1 MEWQRLEYFQTLA
14 NVQHMTRAAE
24 ILSISQPALSRSI
37 ASLEEEVGLPLF
49 DRQGRSIVL
58 NRYGIMFL
66 GRVNRIMNEMRD
78 GLDDIQQLI
87 DPEQGEITLGFLH
100 TLGTSTVPTIIRAF
114 HEQYPHVTFQF
125 QQNHTHTLL
134 KQLKSGELDLCL
146 LASID
151 YEKPIDWIELWRD
164 ELFVIVPINHPLANR
179 QSIKLKEIVD
189 ESFISMKK
197 GYALRNTTDNIFSE
211 ASLLPNITFEGDEVA
226 TVAGFVSAGLGF
238 SILPDGG
245 ELNPNKITKL
255 RIEDMTCERV
265 IGMAR
270 VENRYLS
277 PAAKNFQQFILD
289 YFLKKKM

>member
-24 ILSISQPALSRSI
+24 LLSISQPALSRSI
-37 ASLEEEVGLPLF
+37 ASLEEEIGVPLF
-49 DRQGRSIVL
+49 DRQGRSIIL
-58 NRYGIMFL
+58 NRYGTMFL
-66 GRVNRIMNEMRD
+66 ERVNRIMNEMSD
-78 GLDDIQQLI
+78 GLNDIQQLI

-100 TLGTSTVPTIIRAF
+100 TLGTSTVPNIIRAF
-114 HEQYPHVTFQF
+114 HDKFPHITFQF
-125 QQNHTHTLL
+125 TQNHTHTLL

-146 LASID
+146 VASID
-151 YEKPIDWIELWRD
+151 YEKPIDWLELWRD

-179 QSIKLKEIVD
+179 KSISLNELIH

-197 GYALRNTTDNIFSE
+197 GYALRKTTDSIFSDTN
-211 ASLLPNITFEGDEVA
+211 LLPNIAFEGDEVS

-238 SILPDGG
+238 SILPDG
-245 ELNPNKITKL
+245 EEINPRKIAKL
-255 RIEDMTCERV
+255 RIEDFVCERV

-277 PAAKNFQQFILD
+277 PAASNFQQFILD
-289 YFLKKKM
+289 YFFNEKK

>member
-24 ILSISQPALSRSI
+24 LLSISQPALSRSI
-37 ASLEEEVGLPLF
+37 ASLEEEIGVPLF
-49 DRQGRSIVL
+49 DRQGRSIIL
-58 NRYGIMFL
+58 NRYGTMFL
-66 GRVNRIMNEMRD
+66 ERVNRIMSEMSD
-78 GLDDIQQLI
+78 GLNDIQQLI

-100 TLGTSTVPTIIRAF
+100 TLGTSTVPNIIRAF
-114 HEQYPHVTFQF
+114 HYKYPHITFQF
-125 QQNHTHTLL
+125 KQNHTHTLL

-146 LASID
+146 VASID

-164 ELFVIVPINHPLANR
+164 ELFVIVPIHHPLANR
-179 QSIKLKEIVD
+179 KSISINELIH

-197 GYALRNTTDNIFSE
+197 GYALRKTTDSIFSNTN
-211 ASLLPNITFEGDEVA
+211 LLPNIAFEGDEVA

-238 SILPDGG
+238 SILPDG
-245 ELNPNKITKL
+245 EEINPRKIAKL
-255 RIEDMTCERV
+255 RIEDMVCERV

-277 PAAKNFQQFILD
+277 PAATNFQQFIFD
-289 YFLKKKM
+289 YFFKEKK